1 MAMGLGLLLFA
12 SYAYFMPGPAWNEA
26 SRFDLVRALVERK
39 RIDID
44 PYHLNTEDKAWHD
57 GHHYSDKAP
66 GASFLAA
73 PAYATYRAWLRWRAA
88 PLPESLTGAQLRARF
103 GGRAGPLPGGLGEER
118 IFFNPPF
125 RRAVYIC
132 NLFTNAA
139 AGAAQ
144 GVVLFLMLSSAAVA
158 VSPLLALVAALALG
172 LGSLAFAYSTVFF
185 GHVLAGAFLLG
196 AFALAGPFLLP
207 SPAPPGAGGRPL
219 GAGLLAGAAVL
230 TELPAALGG
239 LAIAGYLVLSWPG
252 DQRWRAVTLYALG
265 AALPIALLIAYQWA
279 AFGGPL
285 STGYARLANPTFAE
299 GMSRGVLGVG
309 WPRPAVLA
317 QILVGRS
324 RGLLYASP
332 VLLLGF
338 VGLIQAVRG
347 ARLRREA
354 ILAGAIVI
362 AFVALSSG
370 YYMWWGGAAL
380 GPRHVV
386 PALPFLC
393 FGIPFA
399 IARPGR
405 ALLVALPLLAIS
417 MANLLGGVTVSVLAW
432 PGIDLLADHI
442 YGNLLRGKVAIISG
456 STNLGLLLGLRGP
469 SSVLP
474 LVALWIVGLAALFT
488 LAVRERR

>member
-1 MAMGLGLLLFA
+1 MALGLGLLLFA

-44 PYHLNTEDKAWHD
+44 PYHVNTEDKAWHD

-66 GASFLAA
+66 GASFLAV
-73 PAYATYRAWLRWRAA
+73 PVYATYRAWLRLRGA
-88 PLPESLTGAQLRARF
+88 PRPESLTGAELRARF
-103 GGRAGPLPGGLGEER
+103 GGRGTLPGGLGEDR

-125 RRAVYIC
+125 RRAVYLC
-132 NLFTNAA
+132 NLFTNAV

-144 GVVLFLMLSSAAVA
+144 GVVLFLMLGSAAVA
-158 VSPLLALVAALALG
+158 VRPLLALVAALALS

-196 AFALAGPFLLP
+196 AFALAGPFLG
-207 SPAPPGAGGRPL
+207 PAAPGAKGRLL
-219 GAGLLAGAAVL
+219 GTGLLAGMAVL
-230 TELPAALGG
+230 TELPAALGA
-239 LAIAGYLVLSWPG
+239 LAIAAYLASRSPG
-252 DQRWRAVTLYALG
+252 GQRLRPLAFCALG
-265 AALPIALLIAYQWA
+265 AALPIATLLAYQWA
-279 AFGGPL
+279 AFGTPFG
-285 STGYARLANPTFAE
+285 TGYARLANPTFAE

-309 WPRPAVLA
+309 WPRPGVLA

-332 VLLLGF
+332 VLVLGF
-338 VGLIQAVRG
+338 VGLIRAVRG
-347 ARLRREA
+347 ARLRPEA
-354 ILAGAIVI
+354 ILAGGIVI
-362 AFVALSSG
+362 AFLALSSG

-399 IARPGR
+399 IDRPR
-405 ALLVALPLLAIS
+405 PALLVALPLLAIS

-432 PGIDLLADHI
+432 PGIDLLLDHV
-442 YGNLLRGKVAIISG
+442 YGNLLAGRVAIISG

-469 SSVLP
+469 VSVLP
-474 LVALWIVGLAALFT
+474 LLALWVMGLAALFT
-488 LAVRERR
+488 LAARERS